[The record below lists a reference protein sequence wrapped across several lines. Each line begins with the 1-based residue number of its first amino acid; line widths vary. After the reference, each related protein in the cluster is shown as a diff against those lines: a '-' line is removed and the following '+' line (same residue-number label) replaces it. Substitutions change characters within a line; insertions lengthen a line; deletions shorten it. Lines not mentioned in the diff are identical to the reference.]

1 LAGFRKINAQ
11 DKEQE
16 SVMAQA
22 RIGIIGTGN
31 ISDAYLKGAATFPG
45 VQIVACADVNMV
57 AARAK
62 AEAWG
67 IEATEVAALLGDNR
81 IDIVLNLTTPAHHVA
96 VGLQALAAGK
106 HVYSEKPLGISL
118 AEARKLVE
126 AAKSAGKRV
135 GSAPDTFLGG
145 AHQTARAAI
154 DAGVIGDVVAG
165 ACYMMVP
172 GHEIWHPNPDFYY
185 QPGGGPMLDM
195 GPYYLTCLV
204 NMLGPV
210 KSVTGSAKAAYAQ
223 RTIGSG
229 PREGQSFDVTVP
241 THVSGILD
249 FENGAQVTITTS
261 FDVWKHGHNHI
272 ELYGRKGSM
281 VVSDPNHFQG
291 EIQVSDKRGDWT
303 SVPQSHRYGDG
314 NFRIV
319 GLAEMAGAIAAGRP
333 HRASLELALHVLEI
347 MEQIGV
353 SAETGRRIDLSHGCA
368 RPAALLPGA
377 EYGYPL

>member
-1 LAGFRKINAQ
+1 MALAT
-11 DKEQE
+11 
-16 SVMAQA
+16 
-22 RIGIIGTGN
+22 IGIIGSGN
-31 ISDAYLKGAATFPG
+31 ISEAYLKGAATFPG
-45 VQIVACADVNMV
+45 LKILACADVTM
-57 AARAK
+57 AAAVAK
-62 AEAWG
+62 AEVWG
-67 IEATEVAALLGDNR
+67 IEAMPVAALLADPR

-118 AEARKLVE
+118 VEARKLVV
-126 AAKSAGKRV
+126 AANTAGKRV

-145 AHQTARAAI
+145 SHQTARAAL

-165 ACYMMVP
+165 SCFMMVP

-210 KSVTGSAKAAYAQ
+210 KAVMGSAKAAYDR

-229 PREGQSFDVTVP
+229 PRAGQGFDVTVP
-241 THVSGILD
+241 THISGLLQ
-249 FENGAQVTITTS
+249 FENGAAVTITTS

-272 ELYGRKGSM
+272 ELYGRTGSM
-281 VVSDPNHFQG
+281 VVSDPNQFQG
-291 EIQVSDKRGDWT
+291 DIMVSGKGSDW
-303 SVPQSHRYGDG
+303 SALPQSHRYGDG
-314 NFRIV
+314 NYRIL
-319 GLAEMAGAIAAGRP
+319 GLAEMAGAIAEGRP

-347 MEQIGV
+347 MEAIGV
-353 SAETGRRIDLSHGCA
+353 SAQNGQRVDLLHGCE
-368 RPAALLPGA
+368 RPAGLKADTA
-377 EYGYPL
+377 YGYPS